1 MMKKLL
7 EVNNLKVSFNTEFGR
22 VEAVK
27 DISFSVSSGKI
38 LAIVGES
45 GSGKSVSAYAVAGL
59 MKNLGAIKENGT
71 VIFDGNEIDYNDE
84 KRLRIMRG
92 GEIGYIFQ
100 EPMVSLNPLHNIEKQ
115 ITERLVYIEGVKQ
128 VDATKRA
135 LELLHLV
142 GIKQPEKRIHDYP
155 HMFSGGERQRI
166 MIALALICNPKL
178 LIADEPTTALDVT
191 TQLQILELLKDIQ
204 KKLNMSVILITH
216 DLAIVRK
223 YADNIVVVKDGVVV
237 EEGSV
242 EDVFNNPKEQYTKEL
257 ITVDKA
263 KPIEVVTDSSTMLDV
278 NDVSVIYNQKS
289 KLKAVDTVSLNLVKG
304 YSLGIVGESGSGK
317 TSLMRAILRLLSFDG
332 DIMFDGK
339 QLSKLKPKEL
349 RAERKNI
356 QAVFQDPFG
365 SLNPRMTIQMIVE
378 EGLRSQGI
386 KDKDELS
393 RLVQEVL
400 NDVGLA
406 SDITNRYPHEFSGGQ
421 RQRIAIA
428 RAIILK
434 PKLIIFDEP
443 TSSLDKNVQLQIV
456 ELLKNIQ
463 TRYNMTYIFI
473 SHDINLVR
481 SICHDMIIMKEGK
494 IIEQG
499 KADDIFAN
507 PSEEYTKVLLNS
519 VKL

>member
-1 MMKKLL
+1 MKKLL
-7 EVNNLKVSFNTEFGR
+7 EVNNLKISFNTEFGY

-27 DISFSVSSGKI
+27 DISFSVGNGEV

-59 MKNLGAIKENGT
+59 MKNLGANKEHGT
-71 VIFDGNEIDYNDE
+71 VTFNGSEIDYADE
-84 KRLRIMRG
+84 KRLRMLRG

-128 VDATKRA
+128 KEATERA
-135 LELLHLV
+135 LELLNLV
-142 GIKQPEKRIHDYP
+142 GIKNAEKRIKDYP

-166 MIALALICNPKL
+166 MIALAIICNPKL

-191 TQLQILELLKDIQ
+191 TQIQILDLLKELQ
-204 KKLNMSVILITH
+204 AKLNMSVVLITH
-216 DLAIVRK
+216 DLAIVKK
-223 YADNIVVVKDGVVV
+223 YADNIVVVRHGYVV
-237 EEGSV
+237 EQGSV
-242 EDVFNNPKEQYTKEL
+242 EAVFNNPKEQYTKEL
-257 ITVDKA
+257 ITVDNS
-263 KPIEVVTDSSTMLDV
+263 KPINVVTDNSTMLDV
-278 NDVSVIYNQKS
+278 KNVSVIYNQKTGI
-289 KLKAVDTVSLNLVKG
+289 KAVDNVSLSLTKG

-317 TSLMRAILRLLSFDG
+317 TSLMRAILRLISFDG
-332 DIMFDGK
+332 NIMFDGRE
-339 QLSKLKPKEL
+339 LSTLKPKEL

-378 EGLRSQGI
+378 EGLRSQGM
-386 KDKDELS
+386 KDKNELA
-393 RLVQEVL
+393 RLVGDVL
-400 NDVGLA
+400 ENVGLPR
-406 SDITNRYPHEFSGGQ
+406 DIANRYPHEFSGGQ

-443 TSSLDKNVQLQIV
+443 TSSLDRNVQLQIIS
-456 ELLKNIQ
+456 LLKEIQIANNI
-463 TRYNMTYIFI
+463 TYIFI
-473 SHDINLVR
+473 SHDINLVH
-481 SICHDMIIMKEGK
+481 SICHDMIIMKEGD
-494 IIEQG
+494 IIERG

-507 PSEEYTKVLLNS
+507 PQQEYTKVLVDS
-519 VKL
+519 VQL